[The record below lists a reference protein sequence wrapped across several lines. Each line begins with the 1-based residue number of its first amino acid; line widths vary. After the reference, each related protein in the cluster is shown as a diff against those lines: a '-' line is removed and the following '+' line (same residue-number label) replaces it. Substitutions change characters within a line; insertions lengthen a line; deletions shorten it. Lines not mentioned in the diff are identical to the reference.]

1 MLVVELDTDPNNV
14 DDEDQLDWVEEL
26 DGVLLEI
33 CASCG
38 L

>member
-1 MLVVELDTDPNNV
+1 VLKLDIEPNNV
-14 DDEDQLDWVEEL
+14 DDEEPLDWAEEL

>member
-1 MLVVELDTDPNNV
+1 VLELDTDPNNV
-14 DDEDQLDWVEEL
+14 DDEEPLDRAEEL
-26 DGVLLEI
+26 DGVLLPI